1 MKLHLPDFRSYM
13 IRTNGECIAFMPAE
27 EEFSIQQLRDA
38 VAGTPEPV
46 CFTADGYA
54 LFRDKDGESKQ
65 LSVNPVA
72 TSLWHEAAPGESE
85 NILGRVFV
93 AHPGHIPAYWKDVYH
108 NLNRIRRPRKLV
120 NVQTREQV
128 A

>member
-1 MKLHLPDFRSYM
+1 MRLHLADFRSYM

-54 LFRDKDGESKQ
+54 LFRDRDGEAKE
-65 LSVNPVA
+65 LSVNCCNFLVA
-72 TSLWHEAAPGESE
+72 
-85 NILGRVFV
+85 
-93 AHPGHIPAYWKDVYH
+93 
-108 NLNRIRRPRKLV
+108 
-120 NVQTREQV
+120 
-128 A
+128 